1 MQYTKQDWEQL
12 KNLLLGTGRALG
24 YVANNYKDL
33 TINDLG
39 ERLQNVENLL
49 DEAINKFIAQ
59 VENTEK

>member
-1 MQYTKQDWEQL
+1 MKYTNEDWEKL
-12 KNLLLGTGRALG
+12 KNLLLGTGSALG
-24 YVANNYKDL
+24 YIANNYKDL

-39 ERLQNVENLL
+39 ERLQNLENLL